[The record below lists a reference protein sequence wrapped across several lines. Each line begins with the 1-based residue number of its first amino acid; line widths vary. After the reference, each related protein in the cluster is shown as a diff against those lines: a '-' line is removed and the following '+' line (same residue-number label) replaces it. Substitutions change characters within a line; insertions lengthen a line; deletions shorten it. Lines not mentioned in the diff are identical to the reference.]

1 MADRGVRAARRAARR
16 NGPVE
21 NAAVDIAEVVDNQI
35 DVDSDSSSDNE
46 LLEEVVR
53 VPHGRARP
61 PAVIAPL
68 AMDPGLWLNMVNVKP
83 PYLLDLEIESMKK
96 FIRIRDIPKNAPDN
110 FYAPCSSLCS
120 RNTWKSSVAKQKWR
134 WKKLWSWRVTIL
146 LRL

>member
-1 MADRGVRAARRAARR
+1 MAERGVRAARRAARR

-21 NAAVDIAEVVDNQI
+21 NAAVDIAEVVNNQI

-83 PYLLDLEIESMKK
+83 PYLSDLEIESMKK
-96 FIRIRDIPKNAPDN
+96 FILSALGSIHYI
-110 FYAPCSSLCS
+110 
-120 RNTWKSSVAKQKWR
+120 
-134 WKKLWSWRVTIL
+134 
-146 LRL
+146 